1 MYILHRV
8 YNFCTVACLFVNIF
22 RDLMT
27 FHFATLN
34 SYIRSPTLRVL
45 MTFYLRD
52 FMSVQFWHKV
62 ANAPRPYD
70 IFRSRPYDILIL
82 TQGRQRSATFWHFSF
97 ATLCQSHSDIKS
109 PTLRDLMT
117 FFVRDLMSVQFW
129 HKVAK
134 TCLATICHKLK
145 CHTVAKFFIHFF
157 SRPYVRRPYD
167 MLPSLPSGQT
177 CPHAPGNH

>member
-8 YNFCTVACLFVNIF
+8 YNFCTVACLFVDIF

-45 MTFYLRD
+45 MTFFLRD

-82 TQGRQRSATFWHFSF
+82 TQGRQRSATLWHFSF

-117 FFVRDLMSVQFW
+117 FFVRDLMSAQFW

-167 MLPSLPSGQT
+167 MLPLLMASST
-177 CPHAPGNH
+177 MR

>member
-1 MYILHRV
+1 
-8 YNFCTVACLFVNIF
+8 
-22 RDLMT
+22 MT

-62 ANAPRPYD
+62 ANALRPYD
-70 IFRSRPYDILIL
+70 ICRSRPYDILIL

-117 FFVRDLMSVQFW
+117 FFVRDFMSVQFW
-129 HKVAK
+129 HNVAN
-134 TCLATICHKLK
+134 TPRPYDI
-145 CHTVAKFFIHFF
+145 FR
-157 SRPYVRRPYD
+157 SRPYVSPILTQGRQNLFGDHMSYTKMSYCPEIFHIFFFATLYPAIVWHAASEGAPAVRRVPI
-167 MLPSLPSGQT
+167 
-177 CPHAPGNH
+177 